1 MELKQLESFVAVVVY
16 KSFTEAAKQLYISQ
30 PTISTHIQA
39 LEKEL
44 ETKLIVRTT
53 KSIELTKRGAEL
65 YECAVKMLDLRDGLL
80 EKWRSWDE
88 KIIRLGVST
97 IPSAYILPEFL
108 PKFCKEYPEVFF
120 QSIQSDS
127 KGIIEGVL
135 DGRMDVGLV
144 GMEWEEEVLA
154 CIPFYEDELV
164 VITPVTE
171 HFLALRKNEV
181 PLEELFKEPMI
192 LREKGSG
199 TKKAADQFL
208 EKQGISKDS
217 LKVAA
222 YMNDPEAIKNSVA
235 AGLGISI
242 VSQKAAENMIR
253 EKRLLAFEFSRY
265 TSGRKFYIIY
275 RKDDVLKPF
284 ISTFINYIQKYYR
297 N

>member
-80 EKWRSWDE
+80 EKWRRWDE

-199 TKKAADQFL
+199 TKKAADLFL

-242 VSQKAAENMIR
+242 VSKKAAENMIR

-284 ISTFINYIQKYYR
+284 ISMFINYIQKYYK

>member
-144 GMEWEEEVLA
+144 GMEWEEEALA

-242 VSQKAAENMIR
+242 VSKKAAENMIR

-284 ISTFINYIQKYYR
+284 ISTFINYIQKYYK

>member
-80 EKWRSWDE
+80 EKWRRWDE

-135 DGRMDVGLV
+135 DGRMDMGLV

-199 TKKAADQFL
+199 TKKAADLFL

-242 VSQKAAENMIR
+242 VSKKAAENMIR

-284 ISTFINYIQKYYR
+284 ISMFINYIQKYYK

>member
-1 MELKQLESFVAVVVY
+1 MEIKQLESFVAVVVY
-16 KSFTEAAKQLYISQ
+16 RSFTEAAKQLYISQ

-44 ETKLIVRTT
+44 ESKLIVRTT
-53 KSIELTKRGAEL
+53 KSIELTKRGREL
-65 YECAVKMLDLRDGLL
+65 YECAVKMLDLRDTLL
-80 EKWRSWDE
+80 QKWKSSDE

-108 PKFCKEYPEVFF
+108 PEFCKEYPDIFF
-120 QSIQSDS
+120 HSTQSDS
-127 KGIIEGVL
+127 KGILEGVL
-135 DGRMDVGLV
+135 DDRMDVGLV
-144 GMEWEEEVLA
+144 GMASEDEHLE

-171 HFLALRKNEV
+171 HFLSLRKKEA
-181 PLEELFKEPMI
+181 PLAELFKEPII

-199 TKKAADQFL
+199 TKKAADLFL
-208 EKQGISKDS
+208 EKEGISKEN
-217 LKVAA
+217 LQVVA

-242 VSQKAAENMIR
+242 VSKKAAENMIR
-253 EKRLLAFEFSRY
+253 EKRLLSFEFNRY

-275 RKDDVLKPF
+275 KKDYVLKPF
-284 ISTFINYIQKYYR
+284 ISTFVDYIQIYYK

>member
-30 PTISTHIQA
+30 PTISTHIQM

-44 ETKLIVRTT
+44 ESKLIIRTT
-53 KSIELTKRGAEL
+53 KTIELTKRGKEL

-80 EKWRSWDE
+80 EKWKGSDE
-88 KIIRLGVST
+88 KIVRLGVST

-108 PKFCKEYPEVFF
+108 PKFCKDYPEIFF
-120 QSIQSDS
+120 HSIQSDS

-135 DGRMDVGLV
+135 DDRMDVGLI
-144 GMEWEEEVLA
+144 GMECDDEHLA
-154 CIPFYEDELV
+154 CVPFYEDELI

-171 HFLALRKNEV
+171 YFLKLRKKENAMEA
-181 PLEELFKEPMI
+181 LFKEPMI

-199 TKKAADQFL
+199 TKKAADLFL
-208 EKQGISKDS
+208 EKEGISKDS
-217 LKVAA
+217 LQVVA

-242 VSQKAAENMIR
+242 VSKKAAENMIL
-253 EKRLLAFEFSRY
+253 EKRLLSFEFSRY

-275 RKDDVLKPF
+275 KKDYVLKSF
-284 ISTFINYIQKYYR
+284 ISTFINYIQNYYK

>member
-39 LEKEL
+39 VEKEL
-44 ETKLIVRTT
+44 ESKLIIRTT
-53 KSIELTKRGAEL
+53 KSIELTKRGSEL
-65 YECAVKMLDLRDGLL
+65 YDCAVKMLDLRDNLL
-80 EKWRSWDE
+80 QKWKSADE

-108 PKFCKEYPEVFF
+108 PEFCREYPEIFF
-120 QSIQSDS
+120 HSIQSDS
-127 KGIIEGVL
+127 RGIIEGVM
-135 DGRMDVGLV
+135 DDRMDVGLV
-144 GMEWEEEVLA
+144 GMECEDEHLE

-171 HFLALRKNEV
+171 HFQELHRKESWIT
-181 PLEELFKEPMI
+181 ELFQEPVI

-199 TKKAADQFL
+199 TKKAAELFL
-208 EKQGISKDS
+208 EKEGISKDS
-217 LKVAA
+217 LKVVA

-242 VSQKAAENMIR
+242 VSKKAAENMIR
-253 EKRLLAFEFSRY
+253 EKRLLSFEFSRY

-275 RKDDVLKPF
+275 KKDYLLKQF
-284 ISTFINYIQKYYR
+284 ISVFINYIQKYYK

>member
-1 MELKQLESFVAVVVY
+1 MEIKQLESFVAVVVY

-44 ETKLIVRTT
+44 ESKLIVRTT
-53 KSIELTKRGAEL
+53 KSIELTKRGMEL
-65 YECAVKMLDLRDGLL
+65 YECAVKMLDLRDSLL
-80 EKWRSWDE
+80 DKWRSSDE
-88 KIIRLGVST
+88 KIVRLGVST

-108 PKFCKEYPEVFF
+108 PEFCKEYPEIFF
-120 QSIQSDS
+120 HSTQSDS
-127 KGIIEGVL
+127 RGIIEGVL
-135 DGRMDVGLV
+135 EERMDVGLI
-144 GMEWEEEVLA
+144 GMECEDEHLE

-171 HFLALRKNEV
+171 HFLKLRKQEN
-181 PLEELFKEPMI
+181 PMSELFKEPII

-199 TKKAADQFL
+199 TKKAADLFL
-208 EKQGISKDS
+208 EKEGISKEN
-217 LKVAA
+217 LHVVA

-242 VSQKAAENMIR
+242 VSKKAAENMIL
-253 EKRLLAFEFSRY
+253 EKRLLSFGFSRY
-265 TSGRKFYIIY
+265 TNGRKFYIIY
-275 RKDDVLKPF
+275 KKGYVLKPF
-284 ISTFINYIQKYYR
+284 ISTFVNYIRNYYK

>member
-144 GMEWEEEVLA
+144 GMEWEAEALA

-242 VSQKAAENMIR
+242 VSKKAAENMIR

>member
-144 GMEWEEEVLA
+144 GMEWEAEALA

-242 VSQKAAENMIR
+242 VSKKAAENMIR

-265 TSGRKFYIIY
+265 TSGRKFYIIH

>member
-30 PTISTHIQA
+30 PTISTHIQS

-44 ETKLIVRTT
+44 ESKLIIRTT
-53 KSIELTKRGAEL
+53 KSIELTPRGVEL
-65 YECAVKMLDLRDGLL
+65 YDCAVKMLDLRDSLL
-80 EKWRSWDE
+80 EKWKSSDE

-108 PKFCKEYPEVFF
+108 PEFCKEHPNIFF
-120 QSIQSDS
+120 YSTQSDS
-127 KGIIEGVL
+127 KGIIEGVMEDRL
-135 DGRMDVGLV
+135 DIGLV
-144 GMEWEEEVLA
+144 GMECEDERMA
-154 CIPFYEDELV
+154 CIPFYEDELII
-164 VITPVTE
+164 ITPVTK
-171 HFLALRKNEV
+171 HFQEIKKMDEPMA
-181 PLEELFKEPMI
+181 ELFKESMI

-199 TKKAADQFL
+199 TKKAADLFL
-208 EKQGISKDS
+208 EKEGISKES
-217 LKVAA
+217 LQVVA

-242 VSQKAAENMIR
+242 VSKKAAENMIR
-253 EKRLLAFEFSRY
+253 EKRLLSFELSRY

-275 RKDDVLKPF
+275 KKDYVLKPF
-284 ISTFINYIQKYYR
+284 ISTFINYIQKYYK

>member
-1 MELKQLESFVAVVVY
+1 MELKQLESFVAVVEY
-16 KSFTEAAKQLYISQ
+16 RSFTEAAKKLYISQ

-44 ETKLIVRTT
+44 ESKLFTRTT
-53 KSIELTKRGAEL
+53 KTIELTKRGMEL
-65 YECAVKMLDLRDGLL
+65 YECAVKMLDLRDCLL
-80 EKWRSWDE
+80 HKWKSADE

-108 PKFCKEYPEVFF
+108 PEFCKEHPEIFF
-120 QSIQSDS
+120 HSIQSDS
-127 KGIIEGVL
+127 KGIIDGVME
-135 DGRMDVGLV
+135 DRMDVGLV
-144 GMEWEEEVLA
+144 GMECENEHLA

-164 VITPVTE
+164 LITPVTE
-171 HFLALRKNEV
+171 HFLELQKKEFSMA
-181 PLEELFKEPMI
+181 ELFKEPII

-199 TKKAADQFL
+199 TKKAADLFL
-208 EKQGISKDS
+208 EKEGIEKES
-217 LKVAA
+217 LQVVA

-242 VSQKAAENMIR
+242 VSKKAAENMIR
-253 EKRLLAFEFSRY
+253 EKRLLSFEISRY

-275 RKDDVLKPF
+275 KKDFVLKSF
-284 ISTFINYIQKYYR
+284 ISTFINYIQNYYK

>member
-1 MELKQLESFVAVVVY
+1 MELKQLESYVAVVVY

-44 ETKLIVRTT
+44 ESKLIIRTT
-53 KSIELTKRGAEL
+53 KSIELTPRGMEL
-65 YECAVKMLDLRDGLL
+65 YECAVKMLDLRDTLL
-80 EKWRSWDE
+80 YKWKSSDE
-88 KIIRLGVST
+88 KIVRLGVST

-108 PKFCKEYPEVFF
+108 PEFCRQYPEIFF
-120 QSIQSDS
+120 HSIQSDS
-127 KGIIEGVL
+127 KEIIEGVQE
-135 DGRMDVGLV
+135 DRMDVGLV
-144 GMEWEEEVLA
+144 GMESEDERLE

-171 HFLALRKNEV
+171 HFLALRKKES
-181 PLEELFKEPMI
+181 PMSELLKEPII

-199 TKKAADQFL
+199 TKKAADVFL
-208 EKQGISKDS
+208 EKEGISKDS
-217 LKVAA
+217 LNVVA

-242 VSQKAAENMIR
+242 VSKKAAENMIL
-253 EKRLLAFEFSRY
+253 EKRLLSFEFSQY
-265 TSGRKFYIIY
+265 TNGRKFYIIY
-275 RKDDVLKPF
+275 KKDYVLKPF
-284 ISTFINYIQKYYR
+284 ISTFINYILNYYK

>member
-1 MELKQLESFVAVVVY
+1 MELKQLESYVAVVVY

-44 ETKLIVRTT
+44 ESKLIIRTT
-53 KSIELTKRGAEL
+53 KSIELTPRGMEL
-65 YECAVKMLDLRDGLL
+65 YECAVKMLDLRDTLL
-80 EKWRSWDE
+80 YKWKSSDE
-88 KIIRLGVST
+88 KIVRLGVST

-108 PKFCKEYPEVFF
+108 PEFCRQYPEIFF
-120 QSIQSDS
+120 HSIQSDS
-127 KGIIEGVL
+127 KEIIEGVQE
-135 DGRMDVGLV
+135 DRMDVGLV
-144 GMEWEEEVLA
+144 GMESEDERLE

-171 HFLALRKNEV
+171 HFLELRKKES
-181 PLEELFKEPMI
+181 PMSELSKEPII

-199 TKKAADQFL
+199 TKKAADLFL
-208 EKQGISKDS
+208 EKEGISIDS
-217 LKVAA
+217 LNVVA

-242 VSQKAAENMIR
+242 VSKKAAENMIL
-253 EKRLLAFEFSRY
+253 EKRLLSFEFSRY
-265 TSGRKFYIIY
+265 TNGRKFYIIY
-275 RKDDVLKPF
+275 KKDYVLKPF
-284 ISTFINYIQKYYR
+284 ISTFINYILNYYK

>member
-16 KSFTEAAKQLYISQ
+16 RSFTEAAKQLYLSQ

-44 ETKLIVRTT
+44 ESKLIVRTT
-53 KSIELTKRGAEL
+53 KSIELTKRGVEL
-65 YECAVKMLDLRDGLL
+65 YDCAVKMLNLRDTLL
-80 EKWRSWDE
+80 TKWKSSDE

-108 PKFCKEYPEVFF
+108 PEFCKVHPEIFF
-120 QSIQSDS
+120 HSMQSDS

-135 DGRMDVGLV
+135 DERMDVGLV
-144 GMEWEEEVLA
+144 GMECENENLA
-154 CIPFYEDELV
+154 CIPFYQDELI

-171 HFLALRKNEV
+171 HFLAMKKKEFPMN
-181 PLEELFKEPMI
+181 ELFKEPII

-199 TKKAADQFL
+199 TKKAADLFL
-208 EKQGISKDS
+208 EKEGISKEE
-217 LKVAA
+217 LQVVA

-242 VSQKAAENMIR
+242 VSKKAAENMIR
-253 EKRLLAFEFSRY
+253 EKRLLSFTFSQY

-275 RKDDVLKPF
+275 REDYLLKPY
-284 ISTFINYIQKYYR
+284 ISTFISFIREFYKN
-297 N
+297 

>member
-30 PTISTHIQA
+30 PTISTHIQS

-44 ETKLIVRTT
+44 ESKLIIRTT
-53 KSIELTKRGAEL
+53 KSIELTPRGMEL
-65 YECAVKMLDLRDGLL
+65 YECAAKMLDLRDTLL
-80 EKWRSWDE
+80 YKWKSSDE

-108 PKFCKEYPEVFF
+108 PEFCRTHPDIFF
-120 QSIQSDS
+120 HSIQSDS
-127 KGIIEGVL
+127 KEIIEGVQE
-135 DGRMDVGLV
+135 DRMDVGLV
-144 GMEWEEEVLA
+144 GMESEDDRLE

-171 HFLALRKNEV
+171 HFLDLRKSES
-181 PLEELFKEPMI
+181 PMSELLKEPII

-199 TKKAADQFL
+199 TKKAADLFL
-208 EKQGISKDS
+208 EKEGISNEE
-217 LKVAA
+217 LNVVA

-235 AGLGISI
+235 AGLGVSI
-242 VSQKAAENMIR
+242 VSKKAAENMIH
-253 EKRLLAFEFSRY
+253 EKRLLSFEFSRY
-265 TSGRKFYIIY
+265 TNGRKFYIIY
-275 RKDDVLKPF
+275 KKDYVLKPF
-284 ISTFINYIQKYYR
+284 ISTFINYILNYYK

>member
-65 YECAVKMLDLRDGLL
+65 YKCAVKMLDLRDGLL

-171 HFLALRKNEV
+171 HFLALQKNEV

-242 VSQKAAENMIR
+242 VSKKAAENMIR

-265 TSGRKFYIIY
+265 TSGRKFYIIH